1 VKVDVRM
8 LGLLAAVLAGLL
20 VAGCS
25 QNPSGNNA
33 GQGATRMGTI
43 LSRGSIR
50 CSYLIYPPYLM
61 KDPNAGKLSGVMF
74 DLMEEIGRASDLKI
88 EWVEE
93 VGYESIFTSVNS
105 GREDLFC
112 GGLWP
117 NASRVR
123 AGTFSVPVFFSV
135 VKAWGRSDEMRF
147 ADLKGIDTP
156 EVRIATIDGAM
167 EDIIAKTDYPRAT
180 RVSLPQLSPFTQ
192 NLLNIT
198 SRKADLT
205 FAEPGIIF
213 EFLKSNPASLKELA
227 PDKPAR
233 IFGNTIVIPKGDY
246 QLKEFVDVALT
257 ELLYSR
263 RVDAILNKY
272 EPAPGVFP
280 RAMLPFDPAT
290 AVLKASPK

>member
-1 VKVDVRM
+1 M
-8 LGLLAAVLAGLL
+8 YLVLALFIMSGALG
-20 VAGCS
+20 GCS
-25 QNPSGNNA
+25 PSPSDKNSA
-33 GQGATRMGTI
+33 QATSRMATI

-61 KDPNAGKLSGVMF
+61 KDANSGKLSGIMY
-74 DLMEEIGRASDLKI
+74 DLMEEIGRASELKI

-117 NASRVR
+117 NASRAR
-123 AGTFSVPVFFSV
+123 AGTFSVPVFYSV
-135 VKAWGRSDEMRF
+135 VKAWGRADETRF
-147 ADLKGIDTP
+147 GDLKGINVP
-156 EVRIATIDGAM
+156 GVRIATIDGAM
-167 EDIIAKTDYPRAT
+167 EDIVAKTDYPQAS

-213 EFLKSNPASLKELA
+213 EFLKSNPGSLKELA

-233 IFGNTIVIPKGDY
+233 IFGNTIVIARGDY

-257 ELLYSR
+257 ELLYSG

-280 RAMLPFDPAT
+280 RAALPYEPAT
-290 AVLKASPK
+290 AVLKESPK

>member
-1 VKVDVRM
+1 VKVDLRRFAT
-8 LGLLAAVLAGLL
+8 LLVIAAGLFL
-20 VAGCS
+20 AGCS
-25 QNPSGNNA
+25 PSGNTP
-33 GQGATRMGTI
+33 GPTATRMGTI

-50 CSYLIYPPYLM
+50 CSYLLYPPYFM
-61 KDPNAGKLSGVMF
+61 KDANTGKLSGIMF
-74 DLMEEIGRASDLKI
+74 DIMEDIGRAADLKI

-105 GREDLFC
+105 GRDDLFC

-117 NASRVR
+117 NASRAR
-123 AGTFSVPVFFSV
+123 AGTFSVPVFYSV
-135 VKAWGRSDEMRF
+135 VKAWARSDETRF

-156 EVRIATIDGAM
+156 DVRIATIDGAM

-213 EFLKSNPASLKELA
+213 EFLKSNPGSLKELA

-246 QLKEFVDVALT
+246 QLKEFVDVALR
-257 ELLYSR
+257 ELLYSG
-263 RVDAILNKY
+263 RVDEILNQY

-280 RAMLPFDPAT
+280 RAALPYNPAT
-290 AVLKASPK
+290 AILKTSPK